1 MKIVSQFLL
10 LVTILAA
17 IAFAF
22 FPHKEVMSINVCVK
36 ILGDLAPNH
45 SVPIH
50 IELSNPNRSR
60 SVPVD
65 CGSRNRIARYNGQLE
80 NGVINHVSDSALFL
94 LLHSSPR

>member
-1 MKIVSQFLL
+1 VKIVSQFLL

-50 IELSNPNRSR
+50 IELSNPNRSKAKL
-60 SVPVD
+60 V
-65 CGSRNRIARYNGQLE
+65 GL
-80 NGVINHVSDSALFL
+80 
-94 LLHSSPR
+94 SSC